1 MERGLADIICDE
13 PLAARL
19 KFEPRGR
26 GNADDNYYL
35 VRDSVRS
42 QPRSNQLVFKTCTVM
57 YKNAVFFQH
66 GLRVVLGHSEWC
78 SRAHHRLCLSR
89 ARAMLSEVASYRTAH
104 TMLVHSER

>member
-1 MERGLADIICDE
+1 MAPAFALNAGAILFHVHHRYVERGLADIICDE

-42 QPRSNQLVFKTCTVM
+42 QPRSNQLVSK
-57 YKNAVFFQH
+57 
-66 GLRVVLGHSEWC
+66 RVQ
-78 SRAHHRLCLSR
+78 LCIR
-89 ARAMLSEVASYRTAH
+89 ML
-104 TMLVHSER
+104 

>member
-1 MERGLADIICDE
+1 MSPVHRYTERGLANIICDE

-42 QPRSNQLVFKTCTVM
+42 QPRSNQLVFKACTVL
-57 YKNAVFFQH
+57 YESAVNMAC
-66 GLRVVLGHSEWC
+66 LWC
-78 SRAHHRLCLSR
+78 WVTVSGAAELTTGF
-89 ARAMLSEVASYRTAH
+89 A
-104 TMLVHSER
+104 